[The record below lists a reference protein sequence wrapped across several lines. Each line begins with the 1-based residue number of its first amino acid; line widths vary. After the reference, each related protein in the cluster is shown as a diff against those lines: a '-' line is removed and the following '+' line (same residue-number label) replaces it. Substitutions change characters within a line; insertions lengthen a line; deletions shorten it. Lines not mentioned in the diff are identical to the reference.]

1 VTVETLRS
9 NTYPASQA
17 DNELLARWV
26 LDGLSARVAVVDGA
40 GSIVFVNGA
49 WRGFAVASGADPAKT
64 CEGAD
69 YLGACDSAAGPHSE
83 GATEFA
89 AGLRGVL
96 AGRRDSFD
104 LEYPCPGPDG
114 PRWFVARATR
124 LPASMPPRAV
134 VAHEDVTDRRRY
146 ERERLR
152 SRTSKAA
159 ARTRAH
165 EQRRVGRELHDRVA
179 HLMGVVHQSLE
190 LHEALKGRDPG
201 KAAEKMALAR
211 RATKE
216 AMAAT
221 RDLSQALRHSEAGEG
236 LGAALSGLLRET
248 VPPGVAHEL
257 SVSGEEGAIPDET
270 REQLFLVLREAVR
283 NAVSHSG
290 AAKVAVSVVVEGGR
304 VEGAVEDDGRGFD
317 PATAAGWGSG
327 GLALMSERVSM
338 LGGAFSVDSAPGEGT
353 RVTVSFPAG
362 VSDR

>member
-1 VTVETLRS
+1 MGTLRS
-9 NTYPASQA
+9 GAPPASQA
-17 DNELLARWV
+17 DNELLARSV
-26 LDGLSARVAVVDGA
+26 VDGLSARVAVIG
-40 GSIVFVNGA
+40 GSGEIVFVNEA
-49 WRGFAVASGADPAKT
+49 WRSFARANGGDPARV

-69 YLGACDSAAGPHSE
+69 YLGACDSATGTYSE
-83 GATEFA
+83 GAAEFA
-89 AGLRGVL
+89 AGVREVL
-96 AGRRDSFD
+96 AGRRGSFE

-114 PRWFVARATR
+114 TRWFVARVTR
-124 LPASMPPRAV
+124 LPAAPLKAV

-159 ARTRAH
+159 ARARAH

-201 KAAEKMALAR
+201 KAAERMALAR

-221 RDLSQALRHSEAGEG
+221 RDLSQALGHAEAGEG

-257 SVSGEEGAIPDET
+257 SVSDGEEAIPDEA

-290 AAKVAVSVVVEGGR
+290 AAKVVVSVGVGGGR
-304 VEGAVEDDGRGFD
+304 VLGAVEDDGRGFD
-317 PATAAGWGSG
+317 LAAAEGGGSG
-327 GLALMSERVSM
+327 GLAYMAERASL
-338 LGGAFSVDSAPGEGT
+338 LGGTCSVDLTPGVGT
-353 RVTVSFPAG
+353 RVAVDFPAPD
-362 VSDR
+362 VES

>member
-1 VTVETLRS
+1 LRS

-49 WRGFAVASGADPAKT
+49 WRGFAVVSGAESAKT

-290 AAKVAVSVVVEGGR
+290 ASRVAVSVRVEGER
-304 VEGAVEDDGRGFD
+304 IAGAVEDDGWGLD
-317 PATAAGWGSG
+317 PGAAEGQPDG
-327 GLALMSERVSM
+327 GLVYMAERASLM
-338 LGGAFSVDSAPGEGT
+338 GGTFSVDSAPGGGT
-353 RVTVSFPAG
+353 RVVVSFPA
-362 VSDR
+362 VALDR

>member
-1 VTVETLRS
+1 MGTLRS
-9 NTYPASQA
+9 SAPPASQA
-17 DNELLARWV
+17 DHELLARSV
-26 LDGLSARVAVVDGA
+26 VDGLSARVAVIG
-40 GSIVFVNGA
+40 GSGEIVFVNEA
-49 WRGFAVASGADPAKT
+49 WRSFARANGGDPARV

-69 YLGACDSAAGPHSE
+69 YLGACDSATGTYSE
-83 GATEFA
+83 GAAEFA
-89 AGLRGVL
+89 AGVREVL
-96 AGRRDSFD
+96 AGRRDSFE

-290 AAKVAVSVVVEGGR
+290 AAKVVVSVGV
-304 VEGAVEDDGRGFD
+304 
-317 PATAAGWGSG
+317 
-327 GLALMSERVSM
+327 
-338 LGGAFSVDSAPGEGT
+338 GGAGS
-353 RVTVSFPAG
+353 
-362 VSDR
+362 

>member
-1 VTVETLRS
+1 METLRS
-9 NTYPASQA
+9 GAHSPSQA
-17 DNELLARWV
+17 DNELLARSV
-26 LDGLSARVAVVDGA
+26 VDGLSARVAVIDGS
-40 GSIVFVNGA
+40 GVIVFVNGA
-49 WRGFAVASGADPAKT
+49 WRDFAVASGADPAKT

-69 YLGACDSAAGPHSE
+69 YLGACDSAAGAHSE
-83 GATEFA
+83 GASGFA
-89 AGLRGVL
+89 AGARGVL
-96 AGRRDSFD
+96 AGRRDSFE

-124 LPASMPPRAV
+124 LPVAGPPRAV

-152 SRTSKAA
+152 SRASKAA
-159 ARTRAH
+159 ARARAH

-211 RATKE
+211 RTTKE

-221 RDLSQALRHSEAGEG
+221 RDLSQALRHAEAGEG

-257 SVSGEEGAIPDET
+257 SVSGGEGAIPDET

-290 AAKVAVSVVVEGGR
+290 AAKVVVSVDVEGGR
-304 VEGAVEDDGRGFD
+304 VVGTVEDDGRGFD
-317 PATAAGWGSG
+317 PGTVEGGTSG
-327 GLALMSERVSM
+327 GLAYMAERASV
-338 LGGAFSVDSAPGEGT
+338 LGGACSVDSEPGEGT
-353 RVTVSFPAG
+353 RVAVSLPA
-362 VSDR
+362 VVLDR

>member
-1 VTVETLRS
+1 MGALRS
-9 NTYPASQA
+9 SALPASQA
-17 DNELLARWV
+17 DHELLARSV
-26 LDGLSARVAVVDGA
+26 VDGLLARVAVIG
-40 GSIVFVNGA
+40 GSGEIVFVNEA
-49 WRGFAVASGADPAKT
+49 WRSFARANGGDPARV

-69 YLGACDSAAGPHSE
+69 YLGACDSATGTYSE
-83 GATEFA
+83 GAAEFA
-89 AGLRGVL
+89 AGVREVL
-96 AGRRDSFD
+96 AGRRDSFE

-114 PRWFVARATR
+114 PRWFVARVTR
-124 LPASMPPRAV
+124 LPAAPLKAV

-146 ERERLR
+146 EGERLR
-152 SRTSKAA
+152 SRSREAA
-159 ARTRAH
+159 IRARAH

-190 LHEALKGRDPG
+190 LHEALKGLDPG

-221 RDLSQALRHSEAGEG
+221 RDLSQALRHAEAEEG

-257 SVSGEEGAIPDET
+257 SVSGDEEAIPEEA

-290 AAKVAVSVVVEGGR
+290 AAKVVVSVGVGGGR
-304 VEGAVEDDGRGFD
+304 VLGAVEDDGRGFD
-317 PATAAGWGSG
+317 PAAAEGGGSG
-327 GLALMSERVSM
+327 GLAYMAERASL
-338 LGGAFSVDSAPGEGT
+338 LGGTCSVDSTLGVGT
-353 RVTVSFPAG
+353 RVAVDFPAPG
-362 VSDR
+362 VES